1 MFRSLE
7 LVTLQ
12 IGIWLCDLV
21 IKIFKEG
28 AKSGRTCACGSALQS
43 QLSSYFPN
51 LVRVRSLKTDGLL
64 LGRFAAEDV

>member
-21 IKIFKEG
+21 IRIFKEG
-28 AKSGRTCACGSALQS
+28 AKSG
-43 QLSSYFPN
+43 
-51 LVRVRSLKTDGLL
+51 
-64 LGRFAAEDV
+64 